1 MIAHTNHRFRMR
13 FYSSP
18 VPMTLAQWSRLYDQ
32 RIELGLSYSVVRGY
46 GSIPYDAY
54 KQLWHLSDYVV
65 STVTGGSVYLIPKRE
80 NG

>member
-1 MIAHTNHRFRMR
+1 
-13 FYSSP
+13 
-18 VPMTLAQWSRLYDQ
+18 MTLAQWSKFSGQPIQLRD
-32 RIELGLSYSVVRGY
+32 SYSIVSGY
-46 GSIPYDAY
+46 GWVPYDIY